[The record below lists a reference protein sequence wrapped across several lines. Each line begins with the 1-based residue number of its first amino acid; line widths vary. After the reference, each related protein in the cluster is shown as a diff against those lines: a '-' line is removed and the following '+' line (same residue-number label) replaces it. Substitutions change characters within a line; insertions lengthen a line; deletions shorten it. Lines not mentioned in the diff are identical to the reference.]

1 MKNWIV
7 IFLLLAVATLG
18 FNLFQIRCAAPFE
31 GQSLVACIGVLASAC
46 AILLLLVLSQSLKVA
61 KRLKEK

>member
-18 FNLFQIRCAAPFE
+18 FNLFQISWVAPFE

-61 KRLKEK
+61 KKLKEK